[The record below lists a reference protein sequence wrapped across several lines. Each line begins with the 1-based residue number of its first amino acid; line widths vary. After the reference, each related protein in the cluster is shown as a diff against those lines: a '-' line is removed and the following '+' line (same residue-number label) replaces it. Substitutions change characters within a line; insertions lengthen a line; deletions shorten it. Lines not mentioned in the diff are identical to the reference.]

1 MSAKRVVQVKLR
13 TVTAVYV
20 DALSLKSWSTTV
32 DVPALDVS
40 LWKWISSWAIMKS
53 QRGFP
58 HWAVRNTLKIQK
70 KALLP
75 HSESPLFFQRA
86 LWSCLDAF
94 SFVPHRPMSH
104 RLGAIATSKIGNA
117 TGLSFA
123 SRYAALQRV
132 CLDSEKAWNLI
143 LDSQARMIFVR
154 YLLYHHAPL
163 SLVNPRFNDH
173 LREWHY
179 QRQTGTFFQI
189 WQPPGLN

>member
-1 MSAKRVVQVKLR
+1 
-13 TVTAVYV
+13 
-20 DALSLKSWSTTV
+20 
-32 DVPALDVS
+32 
-40 LWKWISSWAIMKS
+40 MKS
-53 QRGFP
+53 QRGCFP
-58 HWAVRNTLKIQK
+58 HWAVRNTLKTQK

-143 LDSQARMIFVR
+143 LDSQARMIFGW

-189 WQPPGLN
+189 WQPPGLNKKWWLSEGAKWVKCSHLGNPIAARWQICCHLRKNGRKIYVGDN